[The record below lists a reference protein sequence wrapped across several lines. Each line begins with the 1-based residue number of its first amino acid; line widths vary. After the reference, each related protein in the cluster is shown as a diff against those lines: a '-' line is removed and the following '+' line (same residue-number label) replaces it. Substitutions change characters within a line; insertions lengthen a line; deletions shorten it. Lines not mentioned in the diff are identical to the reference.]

1 MIIYWSMLLCP
12 LVVYFIYSVSCS
24 KENNELY
31 GDILT
36 LNNKST
42 TISNKVPLFFC
53 ILIFGY
59 FTFWIGMRTYIA
71 DTSQYILSFNVISSD
86 FDTAWSNINWEGKGP
101 IFEVYKV
108 LFKCFISPEYRWWL
122 MSIAII
128 SSFCVLLVLRKYS
141 VDFFFSS
148 FLFIST
154 GTYFWMMNRMRQFI
168 CVAILFLCC
177 NFIKDGKF
185 TYYLIAVVL
194 LSAIHTTALLMI
206 PIYFVARSK
215 PWSLQ
220 IVFFIALI
228 ILICIFS
235 EPFFAGI
242 DDALQGTN
250 YSSVSQ
256 IMQNDDGVNPI
267 RVAFYAIPPILAFW
281 KKDILQ
287 ENFKENKLLPI
298 CINMSLVAAALYFV
312 SMFPSGTIIGRF
324 PIYCEIYNLL
334 LIPYILKYGFDEK
347 DQKIVRLVYTVVLV
361 FYFYL
366 NCPSYY
372 HSDLTNTI
380 Y

>member
-12 LVVYFIYSVSCS
+12 LVVYFIYSVSYS

-42 TISNKVPLFFC
+42 MISNKVPLFFC
-53 ILIFGY
+53 LLIFGY

-154 GTYFWMMNRMRQFI
+154 GTYFWMMNGMRQFTS
-168 CVAILFLCC
+168 VAIIFLCC
-177 NFIKDGKF
+177 DFIKDGKF
-185 TYYLIAVVL
+185 VKFLIAVFI
-194 LSAIHTTALLMI
+194 LSTIHTTVLLMI
-206 PIYFVARSK
+206 PIYFVVRCK
-215 PWSLQ
+215 PWSSK
-220 IVFFIALI
+220 IALFLGVI
-228 ILICIFS
+228 LLICLFA
-235 EPFFAGI
+235 EPFFAGM
-242 DDALQGTN
+242 DDLLQGTN
-250 YSSVSQ
+250 YGGITQ
-256 IMQNDDGVNPI
+256 QMQVDDGVNPL
-267 RVAFYAIPPILAFW
+267 RVVFYAIPPILAYW
-281 KKDILQ
+281 KKEKL
-287 ENFKENKLLPI
+287 EEYFKENKMLPI
-298 CINMSLVAAALYFV
+298 CINMSLVTAALYLVGMV
-312 SMFPSGTIIGRF
+312 SSGILIGRL
-324 PIYCEIYNLL
+324 PIYCELYNLI
-334 LIPYILKYGFDEK
+334 LIPFLLKYGFDEK